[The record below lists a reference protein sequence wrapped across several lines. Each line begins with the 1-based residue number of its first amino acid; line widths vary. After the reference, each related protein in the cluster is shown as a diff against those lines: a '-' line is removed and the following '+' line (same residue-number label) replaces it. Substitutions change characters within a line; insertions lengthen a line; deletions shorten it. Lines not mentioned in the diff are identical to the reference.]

1 MKKFLLF
8 LSIAVYFTSQSQVY
22 NRDEVNLQKKQGKL
36 TGKEKYRNP
45 TGGTKNFKVNHINQT
60 TSANSCNCW
69 ITRDSTFSVVPFD
82 AALLNFTVPF
92 CMVNVKLAL
101 HPVVGGGGGG
111 IVTVPLNL
119 FSQPFLVLIT
129 RYTT

>member
-1 MKKFLLF
+1 MKNFLTIVIV
-8 LSIAVYFTSQSQVY
+8 LSHIFCAAQVY
-22 NRDEVNLQKKQGKL
+22 NREAVNLQKKQGKL

-82 AALLNFTVPF
+82 GSGGSGGPGVAPDYANDDWSTNAIHLAFNF
-92 CMVNVKLAL
+92 CLY
-101 HPVVGGGGGG
+101 G
-111 IVTVPLNL
+111 
-119 FSQPFLVLIT
+119 
-129 RYTT
+129 TTFDS